1 MAELIRLS
9 AREAV
14 ARLRRGEVSPLELID
29 AAIARIEAVDPA
41 VNALPTLCFERARE
55 AAKRVMADK
64 QDRTQDPGWLAG
76 LPVVIKD
83 MSDVAGVRTTYG
95 SRIFKDHVPERSSFE
110 VERLEATGAVVLAK
124 SNTPEFAA
132 GGNTFNEVFG
142 VTRNPWCCARTCGGS
157 SGGSA
162 VALATGM
169 AWLATG
175 SDLGGSLRLPAS
187 FCGVVGLRPSPGRVP
202 QGPEI
207 APFQT
212 LSVAGPLA
220 RDVADLALMLDAMAG
235 FDRRDPRSFDAPA
248 ISFTSALERPPRLS
262 TVAFSADLGG
272 ITPVDAEVA
281 TVCAKAAARVRELGV
296 AVDEEAP
303 DLSGALDVFT
313 VLRAELYAAERAPL
327 LDRHREMLKPEV
339 VWNIEKGLVLN
350 SDEIGRAERE
360 RGLLFQRLLAFF
372 DTYDLLLCPTAIM
385 PPFAAEVRYPEALG
399 GHRFATYVDWATST
413 LAFSI
418 TGCPALSLPCGF
430 TGEGLPIGL
439 QLVGPPRSEA
449 ALLATAQRFEEAFA
463 LSPRPPINPAVPQPS
478 ANQP

>member
-1 MAELIRLS
+1 MTELIRLS

-14 ARLRRGEVSPLELID
+14 ARLRRGEVSPLDLID
-29 AAIARIEAVDPA
+29 AAVARIEAVDPA
-41 VNALPTLCFERARE
+41 VNALPTLCVERACE
-55 AAKRVMADK
+55 AARRVMADK
-64 QDRTQDPGWLAG
+64 RDRTQDPGWLAG
-76 LPVVIKD
+76 LPIVIKD

-95 SRIFKDHVPERSSFE
+95 SPIFKDHVPVRSSFE
-110 VERLEATGAVVLAK
+110 VERLEAAGAVVLAK

-142 VTRNPWCCARTCGGS
+142 VTRNPWCLARTCGGS

-162 VALATGM
+162 VAVATGM

-202 QGPEI
+202 QGPEV
-207 APFQT
+207 APYQM

-248 ISFTSALERPPRLS
+248 IPFGSALDRPLRLS
-262 TVAFSADLGG
+262 RVAFSANLGG
-272 ITPVDAEVA
+272 ITPVDPEVA
-281 TVCAKAAARVRELGV
+281 AVCAKAAAQITELGV
-296 AVDEEAP
+296 AVDEAAP
-303 DLSGALDVFT
+303 DLSGAVDVFT

-327 LDRHREMLKPEV
+327 LDHHRARLKPEV
-339 VWNIEKGLVLN
+339 IWNVEKGLAL
-350 SDEIGRAERE
+350 DCGEIGKAERE
-360 RGLLFQRLLAFF
+360 RGLLLQRLLAFF
-372 DTYDLLLCPTAIM
+372 ETYDVLACPTAIVA
-385 PPFAAEVRYPEALG
+385 PFATEVRYLESLG
-399 GHRFATYVDWATST
+399 EHRFATYVDWST
-413 LAFSI
+413 PTLVFSA

-430 TGEGLPIGL
+430 TADGLPIGL

-449 ALLATAQRFEEAFA
+449 ALLMAARRLEELFA
-463 LSPRPPINPAVPQPS
+463 LAPRLPIDPVGG
-478 ANQP
+478 